1 VRALEDTELAALSGP
16 DFVSAVTGF
25 SATSST
31 AEQLVS
37 ATSPKTCSGTRSDG
51 EPTPTAPHIL
61 SRAGSGLLCTPA
73 SAFARLRVT
82 DDH

>member
-1 VRALEDTELAALSGP
+1 MTVRALEVTELAALSGP

-37 ATSPKTCSGTRSDG
+37 GYLADDLQRHEIRPQADPDSIPD
-51 EPTPTAPHIL
+51 AP
-61 SRAGSGLLCTPA
+61 
-73 SAFARLRVT
+73 
-82 DDH
+82 